1 MEIGEWKMKKI
12 KKKLAVLSSV
22 LLLTS
27 QYGLGVVQVVHAETR
42 EEPSTEVV
50 DGTTEGSVQGIGTKV
65 LTSALKFVGEASLQ
79 YALLELEEH
88 SESPMIS
95 SMATS
100 VLRSRFPADMIF
112 RELDQMKAQLDA
124 ISQQITDLTNTV
136 NQRFAE
142 LNNRVTMEQINT
154 KRKVFHDISDRYLVL
169 SESYDAAIEA
179 YGVYGDNPSGAN
191 YQKFY
196 NAYVGL
202 SKLMGEGDQAEQLDI
217 NFQRDLAQ
225 LLSLLSPTRKD
236 GTPQQTGNYLYSLQE
251 YANNTLVFRHQAYD
265 LLTTSFEEITGYA
278 LNYLMTYRTYT
289 TTRIEEKKNQIYA
302 ATTQKQQEAL
312 TAEITT
318 LQKNYQAAAEQLLTA
333 INDSAEYYLVPI
345 MDAYLSEKDRLLTS
359 EMDYKEKSELTMETG
374 SLNYKYTIRAK
385 DTKKLETFY
394 RVKPI
399 GVNRDANNPLGSQT
413 NTYYILNHGSK
424 SGEGNGPN
432 INRHLIKN
440 LWEDDKWG
448 TNNFF
453 FVNQDFYNLK
463 KMKNAPG
470 GILLQNPQ
478 GYSEFLKMPSYAIA
492 NNNFADHL
500 TQMGELPKDQIM
512 GDNNQWLLNSK
523 TDPFFNNMFEIIDGK
538 IGLLSAS
545 KIDANK
551 KYSDEDVRVNINDLK
566 DKSYANKE
574 KASEPYLV
582 ILQGQKEEAF
592 QLVND
597 GPNANMLSYEVAAE
611 DQTDTGTVVAGA
623 KISLKVKLPA
633 APAGFKNE
641 VTQVALHYASGEEHD
656 VIYSN
661 QTKTADGETLLTNEI
676 FEVPTEFITT
686 MPYGDA
692 RFSVEYE
699 TIPESYGLNLVSADE
714 KGTLLPGY
722 ATFSA
727 ASYQQDKAKF
737 EETVE
742 VNVSPLEGY
751 VATGVEV
758 TAEDGSVVATTRLD
772 AAESGLPSFGGGVFR
787 FQMPAG
793 KVNVKPIYEKGVVVD
808 LKTDPS
814 ELIDENVLSFVDHNL
829 WDTNILDDEFNEAGN
844 KIEDTYTRGTFAK
857 EADLNFT
864 AKNTEKYALK
874 SILGDIPGSADDVD
888 IPLEESGKYQHTLPK
903 GVTGSYSITATYL
916 DFNNKDNQV
925 KLVTS
930 EGGTANFAGVSNTIK
945 EMPFTEGETVNI
957 NIAPDAAWAFD
968 EKQLKITLNGQE
980 TKDYQLKQFV
990 DQDET
995 PKAQVSFKKVSGA
1008 VQVNIG
1014 FTQENLVYLEAEG
1027 GSLRFKESNTN
1038 RETYAAGEK
1047 IQVKIDPFDKFDK
1060 ESLQIVAEGQE
1071 VVAKEQVAYDGDVFS
1086 FTKPDTS
1093 AVITVKGSFETENTI
1108 TKVVEEIGK
1117 GQNDFQVLNK
1127 AGAEITKAYSH
1138 DEVSVSMTPESRDK
1152 LVQLLVVGESSGTK
1166 TALDLTKE
1174 LTFTMPNEAIRIEAS
1189 FDNEQGRDDNHPD
1202 QNKDGHYVLKT
1213 YEQFV
1218 QAGKLMNLPLKDNSY
1233 QNATYVLDRIVDFK
1247 DQAWQPWGTAEQPF
1261 TATLDGKGFGIINLN
1276 IQGSALIDTIG
1287 KDGVLKNLGILSVK
1301 VKEVTG
1307 TNLPSYGGVLAGQ
1320 NYGTIDNVYLGL
1332 APEITHVRVND
1343 QVSYPRAELNQAV
1356 MQNGF
1361 NFGSVVGKN
1370 YGKVMNAT
1378 NYLSLKA
1385 RSTAD
1390 TTKRIGGMVGLAAAN
1405 SSVVNTTNLGKVDVS
1420 EAGGSL
1426 GDSGGIIA
1434 NGGTSA
1440 TVKNNYAHFD
1450 IVGSLSRVAPI
1461 IGGSMGLSTAPLDN
1475 YYREVDYEYGGTPG
1489 TKLTSEKMKANSFKD
1504 MLNDGVAANGELKKW
1519 NRKENRNQGLPFMEG
1534 GHIFVNQ
1541 LSQQTLS
1548 AGIFTVTSHLP
1559 YDTTLRLANLSD
1571 KQDTEFF
1578 KHAVK
1583 SGKIEE
1589 LVDLS
1594 LQHPDVAVKAFKD
1607 AEIKIDVSKFEK
1619 ANEKRGFKLLHQT
1632 GDKVEEVA
1640 LTREGNY
1647 LVGRVDSLS
1656 PFALVSAADEKEIE
1670 IDETPASPE
1679 GDNTSN
1685 KGKLPMTGEQVSL
1698 GLTVLGA
1705 ILCGS
1710 GLLYYKKRRE
1720 TEKD

>member
-1 MEIGEWKMKKI
+1 MKNLKR
-12 KKKLAVLSSV
+12 KLAAWSGIF
-22 LLLTS
+22 LLT
-27 QYGLGVVQVVHAETR
+27 G
-42 EEPSTEVV
+42 
-50 DGTTEGSVQGIGTKV
+50 
-65 LTSALKFVGEASLQ
+65 Q
-79 YALLELEEH
+79 YALTVPQVVLAESGGQQSEQIEENTAESTQKAVTKILSSAVNFIGKQGIKYVMLDLEQR
-88 SESPMIS
+88 SDNPVVS

-100 VLRSRFPADMIF
+100 ALRAVFPQKMVF
-112 RELDQMKAQLDA
+112 RELDQMQKKMDVISEQLD
-124 ISQQITDLTNTV
+124 TLTETV
-136 NQRFAE
+136 TTRFNQLKTKGDIAMV
-142 LNNRVTMEQINT
+142 NA
-154 KRKVFHDISDRYLVL
+154 KRKSFRDISDRYVILA
-169 SESYDAAIEA
+169 ESYDRAVAA
-179 YGVYGDNPSGAN
+179 YQVYNENPTGAN
-191 YQKFY
+191 YQSFY
-196 NAYVGL
+196 DAYISL
-202 SKLMGEGDQAEQLDI
+202 NKLIGGGSSAEELAI
-217 NFQRDLAQ
+217 NFKEDLAE
-225 LLSLLSPTRKD
+225 LLALLSPTRKD
-236 GTPQQTGNYLYSLQE
+236 GSNQETSNYLYHVQS
-251 YANNTLVFRHQAYD
+251 YAADVMVFRHQSYD
-265 LLTTSFEEITGYA
+265 LMVASFEELTGYA
-278 LNYLMTYRTYT
+278 LDYLMSYRTHT
-289 TTRIEEKKNQIYA
+289 TTQIEAKKNLLYEA
-302 ATTQKQQEAL
+302 KTQNEQNKL
-312 TAEITT
+312 LAEINA
-318 LQKNYQAAAEQLLTA
+318 LEENYQGAAEQLLTA
-333 INDSAEYYLVPI
+333 IEASAEYYLVPI
-345 MDAYLSEKDRLLTS
+345 MGDRLLET
-359 EMDYKEKSELTMETG
+359 ERQVTLPMDYLASEERESTG
-374 SLNYKYTIRAK
+374 INGRPYTVEAI
-385 DTKKLETFY
+385 DTKNQQTFY
-394 RVKPI
+394 RV
-399 GVNRDANNPLGSQT
+399 RPLGTASEGQPFGQET
-413 NTYYILNHGSK
+413 SYYYILNHGTGTQEEANQGIHRHRVWGLWGRRKQEPFRESFFTNRDFFNLQRSTMNGLEIELLK
-424 SGEGNGPN
+424 NPQAYKELFKMKSYEVAGKDFATHLTSSGELEGNTIIGSHKLWLMNYYLEPN
-432 INRHLIKN
+432 EPYDAWIVEDGYVGLTKAGAIDPNKN
-440 LWEDDKWG
+440 
-448 TNNFF
+448 
-453 FVNQDFYNLK
+453 
-463 KMKNAPG
+463 
-470 GILLQNPQ
+470 
-478 GYSEFLKMPSYAIA
+478 
-492 NNNFADHL
+492 
-500 TQMGELPKDQIM
+500 
-512 GDNNQWLLNSK
+512 
-523 TDPFFNNMFEIIDGK
+523 
-538 IGLLSAS
+538 
-545 KIDANK
+545 
-551 KYSDEDVRVNINDLK
+551 YSDEEIRVQTDNLAK
-566 DKSYANKE
+566 ESYADD
-574 KASEPYLV
+574 ATDDEPYLV
-582 ILQGQKEEAF
+582 ILKGSEPEKHMLVSGDDYLKVEVEGRNPEDSHYVNAGTKASIKVNLPEAKTGYKNILTKLTMNDNDAPYTTVIDELYNNQVETEE
-592 QLVND
+592 
-597 GPNANMLSYEVAAE
+597 
-611 DQTDTGTVVAGA
+611 GTVTMNGT
-623 KISLKVKLPA
+623 
-633 APAGFKNE
+633 F
-641 VTQVALHYASGEEHD
+641 
-656 VIYSN
+656 
-661 QTKTADGETLLTNEI
+661 ET
-676 FEVPTEFITT
+676 PTEFSTRVPNKNAYVT
-686 MPYGDA
+686 A
-692 RFSVEYE
+692 KYE
-699 TIPESYGLNLVSADE
+699 TIKESYAINFVTADE
-714 KGTLLPGY
+714 KGNLLPGY
-722 ATFSA
+722 ADFSA
-727 ASYQQDKAKF
+727 TSYQAGKAEF
-737 EETVE
+737 EEMVD

-758 TAEDGSVVATTRLD
+758 TTEDGSVVATTRLD

-793 KVNVKPIYEKGVVVD
+793 KVKVKPIYEKGVVVD

-814 ELIDENVLSFVDHNL
+814 ELIDENILSFVDHNL

-844 KIEDTYTRGTFAK
+844 KIEDTYTRGTFSE
-857 EADLNFT
+857 EADLHFI
-864 AKNTEKYALK
+864 AQNTQRYALK

-1060 ESLQIVAEGQE
+1060 ESLQIVAEGKE

-1086 FTKPDTS
+1086 FIKPDTS

-1138 DEVSVSMTPESRDK
+1138 DEVSVSMTPESREK

-1174 LTFTMPNEAIRIEAS
+1174 LTFTMPDEAIRIEAS

-1276 IQGSALIDTIG
+1276 VQGSALIDTIG
-1287 KDGVLKNLGILSVK
+1287 EDGVLKNLGILSVK

-1405 SSVVNTTNLGKVDVS
+1405 SSVINTTNLGKVDVS

-1461 IGGSMGLSTAPLDN
+1461 IGGTMGLSTAPLDN

-1504 MLNDGVAANGELKKW
+1504 TLNAGVATNGELKKW

-1559 YDTTLRLANLSD
+1559 YDTTLKLANLSE
-1571 KQDTEFF
+1571 KQDTAFF

-1583 SGKIEE
+1583 TGKIEE

-1656 PFALVSAADEKEIE
+1656 PFALVSAADEKDIV
-1670 IDETPASPE
+1670 IDETPTSPE
-1679 GDNTSN
+1679 GDNASN

>member
-1 MEIGEWKMKKI
+1 M
-12 KKKLAVLSSV
+12 
-22 LLLTS
+22 
-27 QYGLGVVQVVHAETR
+27 HAETSDTPL
-42 EEPSTEVV
+42 EEVV
-50 DGTTEGSVQGIGTKV
+50 ETTDGSTQGVATKI
-65 LTSALKFVGEASLQ
+65 LKTSLKFVGKQGLKLGLLNVEGQASD
-79 YALLELEEH
+79 
-88 SESPMIS
+88 PMVS
-95 SMATS
+95 SMATAA
-100 VLRSRFPADMIF
+100 LRVVFPAKMVF
-112 RELDQMKAQLDA
+112 REIDQMKKQLQA
-124 ISQQITDLTNTV
+124 INDQLGALSHQVD
-136 NQRFAE
+136 QRFLE
-142 LNNRVTMEQINT
+142 LGIKDQENEINN
-154 KRKVFHDISDRYLVL
+154 KRTIFVNIGERYNEL
-169 SESYDAAIEA
+169 SEKYDAAIEA
-179 YGVYGDNPSGAN
+179 YRVYGDDPSTAN
-191 YQKFY
+191 YQNFY
-196 NAYVGL
+196 DKYVALNDFL
-202 SKLMGEGDQAEQLDI
+202 SGTDMEKMEGNFNTDLNTLVDLLDPK
-217 NFQRDLAQ
+217 NNNQ
-225 LLSLLSPTRKD
+225 
-236 GTPQQTGNYLYSLQE
+236 GNQTSQNYLYNVQK
-251 YANNTLVFRHQAYD
+251 YAASTMAFRHQSYD
-265 LLTTSFEEITGYA
+265 FMASSFEELVGYA
-278 LNYLMTYRTYT
+278 LDYLMTYRTYT
-289 TTRIEEKKNQIYA
+289 TTRIEEQKNLIYNM
-302 ATTQKQQEAL
+302 QKQGDRTSIISKINNLE
-312 TAEITT
+312 T
-318 LQKNYQAAAEQLLTA
+318 NYQLASNKLLGAIEAAAEH
-333 INDSAEYYLVPI
+333 YLAPI
-345 MDAYLSEKDRLLTS
+345 AKDQSTEHDR
-359 EMDYKEKSELTMETG
+359 EDRIGMDYSSTNDGKVHDAWLENTDPKEKP
-374 SLNYKYTIRAK
+374 NYTTNAV
-385 DTKKLETFY
+385 DTDRYLYFY

-399 GVNRDANNPLGSQT
+399 GEGANDSQPFGKET
-413 NTYYILNHGSK
+413 SNYYILNHGTGTAEEK
-424 SGEGNGPN
+424 QEGYRRLRTYNLWHKKDFDLTIFKNNTFFVAADFFNLRRASDTNMGADLLPYIHDYDELFKMESYSFAN
-432 INRHLIKN
+432 KN
-440 LWEDDKWG
+440 LTK
-448 TNNFF
+448 
-453 FVNQDFYNLK
+453 
-463 KMKNAPG
+463 
-470 GILLQNPQ
+470 
-478 GYSEFLKMPSYAIA
+478 
-492 NNNFADHL
+492 HL
-500 TQMGELPKDQIM
+500 TETGELPK
-512 GDNNQWLLNSK
+512 NNIVGENDKWLLNYYTEPK
-523 TDPFFNNMFEIIDGK
+523 QNNRAEIADGK
-538 IGLLSAS
+538 IGLTDTRVIEPGKTYNIASMETDNLSEKEYADE
-545 KIDANK
+545 K
-551 KYSDEDVRVNINDLK
+551 SDD
-566 DKSYANKE
+566 
-574 KASEPYLV
+574 EPYLV
-582 ILQGQKEEAF
+582 ILKNTGVDGVEHYTVKSEGANAELITIDIADEDINSHNKHHVNSGADVSVKVNLPSAEKGYKNQLT
-592 QLVND
+592 QLVAKYRN
-597 GPNANMLSYEVAAE
+597 GPVYQEL
-611 DQTDTGTVVAGA
+611 
-623 KISLKVKLPA
+623 
-633 APAGFKNE
+633 
-641 VTQVALHYASGEEHD
+641 
-656 VIYSN
+656 YSN
-661 QTKTADGETLLTNEI
+661 QIETAEGVTTSVNEN
-676 FEVPTEFITT
+676 FEVPTEYSMTV
-686 MPYGDA
+686 PYGDTVISA
-692 RFSVEYE
+692 EYE
-699 TIPESYGLNLVSADE
+699 TIKESYEVNIEAD
-714 KGTLLPGY
+714 PVNGY
-722 ATFSA
+722 ASFSA
-727 ASYQQDKAKF
+727 TSYLQGKAEF
-737 EETVE
+737 DEEVE
-742 VNVSPLEGY
+742 VNVSPVEGK
-751 VATGVEV
+751 VVTGVEI
-758 TAEDGSVVATTRLD
+758 TSEDGTKVVANRI
-772 AAESGLPSFGGGVFR
+772 AAEESGIPSLGGGVFR
-787 FQMPAG
+787 FKMPAG
-793 KVNVKPIYEKGVVVD
+793 NVTVKPLYEAGVIVD
-808 LKTDPS
+808 LKTDPNTIKV
-814 ELIDENVLSFVDHNL
+814 EDVMSFTNLNL
-829 WDTNILDDEFNEAGN
+829 WDTNLLNDIFDENN
-844 KIEDTYTRGTFAK
+844 QKIEDTVIRGTFAK
-857 EADLNFT
+857 EADLYFI
-864 AKNTEKYALK
+864 AQNTQRYALK

-945 EMPFTEGETVNI
+945 EMPFTEGETVDI
-957 NIAPDAAWAFD
+957 NIVPDAAWAFD

-1008 VQVNIG
+1008 FQVNIG

-1138 DEVSVSMTPESRDK
+1138 DEVSVSMTPESREK

-1218 QAGKLMNLPLKDNSY
+1218 QAGKLMNLPLKDNTY

-1247 DQAWQPWGTAEQPF
+1247 DQAWQPWGTVEQPF

-1287 KDGVLKNLGILSVK
+1287 EDGVLKNLGILSVK

-1405 SSVVNTTNLGKVDVS
+1405 SSVINTTNLGKVDIS
-1420 EAGGSL
+1420 EAGSSL

-1434 NGGTSA
+1434 NGGSSA

-1504 MLNDGVAANGELKKW
+1504 TLNAGVAANGELKKW

-1559 YDTTLRLANLSD
+1559 YDTTLKLANLSD
-1571 KQDTEFF
+1571 KQGTTFF
-1578 KHAVK
+1578 KHVVK

-1619 ANEKRGFKLLHQT
+1619 ASEKRGFKLLHQT

-1670 IDETPASPE
+1670 IDETPTSPE
-1679 GDNTSN
+1679 GDNASN

-1720 TEKD
+1720 AEKD